1 MSDNDILQ
9 KYFLKL
15 KSSDEAERRGMAQK
29 LSALALAEFRATSE
43 VSSRVVRV
51 VNGLNEVLEQDSS
64 GAARA
69 VAAELL
75 GQLARAMSKSGGSR
89 ASDLVEWI
97 VQALIRALQDGDA
110 SVRKQAEGALQK
122 IGTPSA
128 RAVVPAKPWWKFW

>member
-1 MSDNDILQ
+1 VAEDVLQ
-9 KYFLKL
+9 EYFQKL
-15 KSSDEAERRGMAQK
+15 KSSNLNERTGMAQK
-29 LSALALAEFRATSE
+29 LSMLALAEMRGTSE

-75 GQLARAMSKSGGSR
+75 GQLGQAMSKLGESR
-89 ASDLVEWI
+89 ASELVEWV

-110 SVRKQAEGALQK
+110 SVRKQAERALQK